1 MPGPPPSRVLVLR
14 IEPEAEPI
22 AGTLSEGGGEAHP
35 FRGWLGLARAMERV
49 LGDGP
54 RAPAC
59 PSPNRDLEPGR
70 DPLDD

>member
-1 MPGPPPSRVLVLR
+1 MPGPSPSRVLVLR

-22 AGTLSEGGGEAHP
+22 AGTLSEEGGEAHP

-49 LGDGP
+49 IGDGP
-54 RAPAC
+54 PAAG
-59 PSPNRDLEPGR
+59 PSPDRALEPGR